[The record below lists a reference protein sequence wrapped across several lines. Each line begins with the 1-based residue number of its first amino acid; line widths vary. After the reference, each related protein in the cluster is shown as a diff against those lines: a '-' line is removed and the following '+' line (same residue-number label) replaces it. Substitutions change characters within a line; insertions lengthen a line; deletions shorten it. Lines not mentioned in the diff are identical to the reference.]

1 MNTKEMLSQIK
12 SLLNAKINLATMTLE
27 NGTVLEAESFES
39 GQSVF
44 IVTEDEKVPLPIGD
58 YTMEDGKILVVAEE
72 GIIAEIK
79 DAMEEEKEEEEEMED
94 DKKDD
99 EKEELEDV
107 VVEDVPEEVQPE
119 VEQIVEAV
127 VEVIA
132 PVIEEVKA
140 EVEKLKEKYGEVKE
154 DKKEEMSAKPS
165 RKPLRH
171 NPEAKST
178 KKLNKFS
185 QNRAVS
191 TLDRVLEKLSK

>member
-1 MNTKEMLSQIK
+1 MLSQIK

-44 IVTEDEKVPLPIGD
+44 IVTEDEKVPLPVGD

-99 EKEELEDV
+99 EKEELEEV

-140 EVEKLKEKYGEVKE
+140 EVEKLKEKYGEEKE
-154 DKKEEMSAKPS
+154 DKKKKEEMSAKPS

>member
-12 SLLNAKINLATMTLE
+12 ALLNAKVNLATMTLE
-27 NGTVLEAESFES
+27 NGTTIEAESFDA

-44 IVTEDEKVPLPIGD
+44 IVTDDEKVPLPVGD
-58 YTMEDGKILVVAEE
+58 YELEDGKVLVVAEE
-72 GIIAEIK
+72 GVIAEIK
-79 DAMEEEKEEEEEMED
+79 DALEDEKKEEEMEE
-94 DKKDD
+94 KD
-99 EKEELEDV
+99 EKVEAEEV

-140 EVEKLKEKYGEVKE
+140 EIEKMKKKYESDEKKDEK
-154 DKKEEMSAKPS
+154 KKEEMSARPS

-171 NPEAKST
+171 NPEAKSQ

-185 QNRAVS
+185 QNRATS